1 MKLAICNELFE
12 NWPWEKLCDFVRSVG
27 YQGIEVAPF
36 TLAERAEWI
45 TPQRRVELRESA
57 ESRGLEIIGLHWLLM
72 KPPGLYITH
81 PDAGIR
87 SATARY
93 FVELVSLCADLG
105 GKVMVIGSPKQ
116 RNLLSGVKREQAMG
130 YAAEVFTPCLD
141 SAAKRGVTLA
151 IEPLSTRETDFLMC
165 ASDAVELIER
175 IDHPNFRLQLDVK
188 AMSYEYKPIPQIIR
202 ESAKHLAHFH
212 VNDPNLLGPGMGEI
226 GYGPI
231 IAALREAGYDG
242 WLSVEAF
249 DFKYGAEKIA
259 QASVEYLRRNTRE
272 GHIL

>member
-1 MKLAICNELFE
+1 MKLGICNELFV
-12 NWPWEKLCDFVRSVG
+12 NWPWEKICDFAGGVG

-36 TLAERAEWI
+36 TLAD
-45 TPQRRVELRESA
+45 RVELITAQQRAALREAA
-57 ESRGLEIIGLHWLLM
+57 ESRRLEIIGLHWLLM

-87 SATARY
+87 GETARY
-93 FVELVSLCADLG
+93 FVELVGLCADLG

-116 RNLLSGVKREQAMG
+116 RNLLPGVKRDQAMG
-130 YAAEVFTPCLD
+130 YAAEVFTPCLEF
-141 SAAKRGVTLA
+141 AAKRDVTLA

-226 GYGPI
+226 DYEPI
-231 IAALREAGYDG
+231 IAALRTAGYDG

-249 DFKYGAEKIA
+249 DMQFGAERIA
-259 QASVEYLRRNTRE
+259 KASVEHLQQVIT
-272 GHIL
+272 

>member
-1 MKLAICNELFE
+1 MKLGICNELFV
-12 NWPWEKLCDFVRSVG
+12 NWPWEKICDFVSGVG

-36 TLAERAEWI
+36 TLAERAERI
-45 TPQRRVELRESA
+45 TPQRRAALRESA

-72 KPPGLYITH
+72 NLPGLSITH

-87 SATARY
+87 WETARY
-93 FVELVSLCADLG
+93 FVELAGLCADLG

-116 RNLLSGVKREQAMG
+116 RNLLPGVKREQAMR
-130 YAAEVFTPCLD
+130 YTAEVFTPCLEP
-141 SAAKRGVTLA
+141 AAKRGVTLA
-151 IEPLSTRETDFLMC
+151 IEPLSARETDFLTC

-202 ESAKHLAHFH
+202 ESAKYLAHFH

-226 GYGPI
+226 GYEPI
-231 IAALREAGYDG
+231 IAALRAAGYDG

-249 DFKYGAEKIA
+249 DMQHGAERIA
-259 QASVEYLRRNTRE
+259 KASLEYLQKV
-272 GHIL
+272 IA

>member
-1 MKLAICNELFE
+1 MKLGICNELFV
-12 NWPWEKLCDFVRSVG
+12 NWPWEKICDFANGVG

-36 TLAERAEWI
+36 TLAERAELVS
-45 TPQRRVELRESA
+45 PQRRAELRETA

-72 KPPGLYITH
+72 KPPGIYITH

-87 SATARY
+87 RVTARY
-93 FVELVSLCADLG
+93 FVELVDLCADLG
-105 GKVMVIGSPKQ
+105 GRVVVIGSPKQ
-116 RNLLSGVKREQAMG
+116 RNLMPGVKREQAMG
-130 YAAEVFTPCLD
+130 YAAEVFSPSLEL
-141 SAAKRGVTLA
+141 AQKRGVTLA

-188 AMSYEYKPIPQIIR
+188 AMSYEYKPIPQIIS
-202 ESAKHLAHFH
+202 ESAKFLAHFH

-226 GYGPI
+226 DYEPI
-231 IAALREAGYDG
+231 IAALRMAGYNG

-249 DFKYGAEKIA
+249 DMQYGMERIAKI
-259 QASVEYLRRNTRE
+259 SLEYLQTV
-272 GHIL
+272 LA

>member
-1 MKLAICNELFE
+1 MKLGICNELFV
-12 NWPWEKLCDFVRSVG
+12 NWPWEKLCDFIRSLG

-36 TLAERAEWI
+36 TLAERAERV
-45 TPQRRVELRESA
+45 TPQRRAELRESA
-57 ESRGLEIIGLHWLLM
+57 ESRDLEIIGLHWLLM
-72 KPPGLYITH
+72 KPPGLCITH
-81 PDAGIR
+81 PDKDIR
-87 SATARY
+87 EETARY
-93 FVELVSLCADLG
+93 FVELVGLCADLG

-116 RNLLSGVKREQAMG
+116 RNLLPGVKRGEAMG
-130 YAAEVFTPCLD
+130 YAAEVFTPCLEL
-141 SAAKRGVTLA
+141 AVKRAVTLA

-165 ASDAVELIER
+165 ASEAVDLIER

-226 GYGPI
+226 GYEPI
-231 IAALREAGYDG
+231 IAALRAAGYDG

-249 DFKYGAEKIA
+249 DMQFGAERIA
-259 QASVEYLRRNTRE
+259 KASMEYLQRV
-272 GHIL
+272 IA